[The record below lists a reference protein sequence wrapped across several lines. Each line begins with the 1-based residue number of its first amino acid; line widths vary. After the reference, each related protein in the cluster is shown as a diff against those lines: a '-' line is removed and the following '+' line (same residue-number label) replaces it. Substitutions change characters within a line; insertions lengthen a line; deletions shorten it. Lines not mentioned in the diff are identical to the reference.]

1 MWEET
6 NDPDALYLKNQR
18 TWITKYM
25 QEQLGGRLDIHKNAA
40 FWMLEQ
46 EDGYGKIHPRDA
58 MLPEIVLLVCTEIQ
72 QQLQDGIL
80 QKQENERIK
89 ISVQEFRELILGCR
103 KRWMKAWSKEYREM
117 DLEKMI
123 KNVTEYM
130 LQWMLLRRN
139 DEGYEILPSAGK
151 FCGVYPA
158 DYKGQEG

>member
-1 MWEET
+1 
-6 NDPDALYLKNQR
+6 
-18 TWITKYM
+18 
-25 QEQLGGRLDIHKNAA
+25 
-40 FWMLEQ
+40 MLEQ

-58 MLPEIVLLVCTEIQ
+58 MLPEIVLLVCTDIQ

-130 LQWMLLRRN
+130 LQWMLLCRD

-151 FCGVYPA
+151 FFGVYPA